1 MGFRWIF
8 DGFCLTYELQIN
20 LSPLVGGAD
29 DTAKYRISQ
38 KPSILTAGD
47 NARDTPTNPVAP
59 HIIVFFPMVKK
70 QVFRAPGP
78 PPLRKLVFPL

>member
-8 DGFCLTYELQIN
+8 VGFCLTYELQIN

-29 DTAKYRISQ
+29 DTAKYSILQ

-47 NARDTPTNPVAP
+47 NTGDTPTNPVAP
-59 HIIVFFPMVKK
+59 HNIVFFLMGKIL
-70 QVFRAPGP
+70 VFRAPGS
-78 PPLRKLVFPL
+78 PPLKV